1 MEVICVLM
9 SVVDNL
15 VVRILRYKLEMEL
28 MASCRK
34 DLLSGRDDVFLPY
47 QQFKMAKETWN
58 QQLTT
63 AANCAC
69 STKSMIIS
77 IIVVKIYVSFSFA
90 KRGMGVRLTMMT

>member
-1 MEVICVLM
+1 
-9 SVVDNL
+9 
-15 VVRILRYKLEMEL
+15 MEL
-28 MASCRK
+28 IASWRK
-34 DLLSGRDDVFLPY
+34 DLLSGKDDVFLPY

-63 AANCAC
+63 AVNCAC

>member
-1 MEVICVLM
+1 
-9 SVVDNL
+9 
-15 VVRILRYKLEMEL
+15 MEL
-28 MASCRK
+28 IASWWL

-63 AANCAC
+63 AVNCAC

-77 IIVVKIYVSFSFA
+77 IIIIVVNIYVSFSFA